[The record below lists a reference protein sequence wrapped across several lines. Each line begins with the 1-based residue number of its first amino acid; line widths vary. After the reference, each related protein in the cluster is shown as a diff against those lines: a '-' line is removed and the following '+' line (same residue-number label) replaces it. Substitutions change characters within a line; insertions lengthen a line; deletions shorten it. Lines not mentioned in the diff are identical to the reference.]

1 MLNTFVFTIFLLIF
15 LGCIYFLPIFESIIS
30 NALRIFFLFL
40 ANPTNTYIC
49 NNLFYSKTKM
59 EEHSVYIIKKGETLE
74 SIAKNLRV
82 NVDDLV
88 EYHNAHTSDFI
99 SNDKWG
105 LFMTKE
111 LCIPKDLTNMRL
123 ANVPDIIELGHDNTL
138 FNCNDIVVDEISEM
152 KLKGQDMLQAQIM
165 QRYSVEK
172 SYTDNRVLCT
182 IDRREILKRQIS
194 PMYRPL
200 ANALTFLGRPLDRL
214 TLGINPDGAIAK
226 VVNQEE
232 ISEQWQQLKQ
242 TDEAQ
247 ALLTDQTLGAN
258 IEQAMDA
265 DYSQSLDVVNKTLK
279 YRLLC
284 PDMFNRHF
292 FAKMH
297 MYETDLQ
304 LPSNFFA
311 SNKIRFTLN
320 EEYTFDL
327 QADTLS
333 IHRRYEAVNEM
344 QQELL
349 DVYRSSMQDY
359 LQCPMDYKMSI
370 DCIFMLSYS
379 NFQIQNTACHLQEEL
394 NNSAI
399 FINDIHIMYNNSEQ
413 QTV

>member
-1 MLNTFVFTIFLLIF
+1 M
-15 LGCIYFLPIFESIIS
+15 
-30 NALRIFFLFL
+30 
-40 ANPTNTYIC
+40 
-49 NNLFYSKTKM
+49 
-59 EEHSVYIIKKGETLE
+59 
-74 SIAKNLRV
+74 
-82 NVDDLV
+82 
-88 EYHNAHTSDFI
+88 
-99 SNDKWG
+99 
-105 LFMTKE
+105 
-111 LCIPKDLTNMRL
+111 
-123 ANVPDIIELGHDNTL
+123 
-138 FNCNDIVVDEISEM
+138 DEISEM
-152 KLKGQDMLQAQIM
+152 KLKGQDMLQAQIV

-214 TLGINPDGAIAK
+214 SLGINPDGAIAK

-232 ISEQWQQLKQ
+232 IFEQWQQLKQ

-292 FAKMH
+292 FAEMH
-297 MYETDLQ
+297 TYETDLQ